1 MVAGIVFQMAAITAF
16 AFCGIDFLIRCR
28 RPQLRAR
35 FTPRMR
41 LLVLAT
47 TFSVVCIYVR
57 SIYRTIELLQGWTGY
72 LITRE
77 RFFIGLDGIT
87 MVLAV
92 VVFNI
97 FHPYW
102 FLPTEQESRK
112 EDSWVSLTRPAIH
125 NTLPNRT
132 GSKTLL
138 SPRYSPLKP
147 HLFHRVQRPGFTGYW
162 VSRGLR
168 STPPIDP
175 KHADLVIYHLRGSG
189 YALGH
194 PGDTLP
200 GLLFLAEV
208 LEKKGIRVCVFTLDY
223 TLVSNGAFPRQIREC
238 LAAYEYLIAEVG
250 VRAEKVCLM
259 GESAGG
265 HLALSF
271 LVVLAGGFS
280 LEKENKKKGNIGE
293 GYPRPG
299 SLILLSPW
307 LDLSLSSPV
316 IPVLEK
322 RDFISRTFLQ
332 RVGKE
337 LLRAD
342 PRLISPFGDFTAR
355 SMERGSWVRVLPAR
369 TWVSAGADEIFVH
382 DIVRFVDC
390 AREDGVK
397 VELQVEPGK
406 CHSWQSGE
414 AFLSARRFLDMSLQF
429 DGEEL
434 MPGLVGVGE
443 VIAGFV

>member
-1 MVAGIVFQMAAITAF
+1 M
-16 AFCGIDFLIRCR
+16 
-28 RPQLRAR
+28 
-35 FTPRMR
+35 
-41 LLVLAT
+41 
-47 TFSVVCIYVR
+47 
-57 SIYRTIELLQGWTGY
+57 
-72 LITRE
+72 
-77 RFFIGLDGIT
+77 
-87 MVLAV
+87 
-92 VVFNI
+92 
-97 FHPYW
+97 
-102 FLPTEQESRK
+102 
-112 EDSWVSLTRPAIH
+112 
-125 NTLPNRT
+125 
-132 GSKTLL
+132 
-138 SPRYSPLKP
+138 
-147 HLFHRVQRPGFTGYW
+147 
-162 VSRGLR
+162 
-168 STPPIDP
+168 
-175 KHADLVIYHLRGSG
+175 
-189 YALGH
+189 
-194 PGDTLP
+194 
-200 GLLFLAEV
+200 
-208 LEKKGIRVCVFTLDY
+208 
-223 TLVSNGAFPRQIREC
+223 VSNGAFPRQIREC

-307 LDLSLSSPV
+307 LDLSLSSPA

-342 PRLISPFGDFTAR
+342 TRLISPIGDFTAR
-355 SMERGSWVRVLPAR
+355 PMERGSWVRVLPAQ

-390 AREDGVK
+390 AREDGVE

-434 MPGLVGVGE
+434 MPGLVGLGRLLLGSFDLGVLGVGNR
-443 VIAGFV
+443 